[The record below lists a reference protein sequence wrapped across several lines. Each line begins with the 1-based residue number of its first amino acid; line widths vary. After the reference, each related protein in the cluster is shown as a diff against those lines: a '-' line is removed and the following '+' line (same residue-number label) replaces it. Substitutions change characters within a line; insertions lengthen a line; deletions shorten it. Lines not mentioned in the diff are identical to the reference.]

1 MKIKHHRKCWIDV
14 IYCGSA
20 LKSSEYDVRAIHG
33 YTKNLI
39 AHVELQVYLD
49 GKWVDVTF
57 DKGECRK
64 AYPSEVLN
72 FIRYEPKTLD
82 FMLEEAK
89 RWSKITNE
97 QKEIGVKNGL

>member
-20 LKSSEYDVRAIHG
+20 LKSSGYDVRAIHG
-33 YTKNLI
+33 YTKDMT
-39 AHVELQVYLD
+39 AHVELQVHLD
-49 GKWVDVTF
+49 GKWTDVTF

-64 AYPSEVLN
+64 AHPDEVLN
-72 FIRYEPKTLD
+72 FIKYKPKTLD

-89 RWSKITNE
+89 RWSKIKP
-97 QKEIGVKNGL
+97 KEEL